1 MIDRRHALRLAA
13 AALPAF
19 GVVCAT
25 GAAAQQAFQRF
36 TPFLIDLDGWQG
48 NKADGMAMEMAN
60 ISMITATR
68 RYQKSP
74 AHMEASI
81 IIGNAAQAALAAAQT
96 GMKIETTEGRLGTSS
111 INGFQVTQ
119 TYTIKQK
126 SGSIIV
132 GLGPA
137 AMFSLAFNGITD
149 QDALAL
155 AQKFDWKGIQA
166 ALPKP

>member
-1 MIDRRHALRLAA
+1 MIDRRHAFWLAA

-19 GVVCAT
+19 GLVT
-25 GAAAQQAFQRF
+25 GAAAEQAFQRYV
-36 TPFLIDLDGWQG
+36 PFLIDLDGWQG
-48 NKADGMAMEMAN
+48 NKPDGMAMEMAN
-60 ISMITATR
+60 TSMITATR

-81 IIGNAAQAALAAAQT
+81 IIGNAAQAALTAAQS
-96 GMKIETTEGRLGTSS
+96 GLKIETTEGRLSTSA

-119 TYTIKQK
+119 TYTINQK

-132 GLGPA
+132 GLSPA
-137 AMFSLAFNGITD
+137 AMFSLAFNGVTD

-155 AQKFDWKGIQA
+155 AEKFDWKGIQT
-166 ALPKP
+166 ALPK